1 MKTLL
6 LAGAMALA
14 STPALADQTDLSFP
28 VHDIIITSNIPA
40 VNISVRNMS
49 ASTDPAQR
57 NLRMVSADPVIQV
70 NGQVWCKSYNT
81 ADTAALRAR
90 VVYGDAHVVAAHN
103 GADLLAIGPWS
114 PSPVQSFSGTHTLEN
129 VAINSTM
136 NLPDSW
142 NGGVNL
148 AGFNPVEFVEGRLE
162 HFVAQNA
169 GSEADFLRIDD
180 VFVTTVT
187 LNLVGWCSYDSQNVS
202 GEYAGLRAVEVPVHV
217 FYHGDPD
224 IQDVVTQYG
233 GAGTVAAQQPPRSR
247 GVTRA
252 NGADTRPPA
261 RAVTPARAEYRG
273 GVNVA
278 SGDVNGDG
286 YEDAPQGGAGGF
298 DAAGMA
304 AALLLPAVQNNQ
316 DEEELP
322 CRVRE
327 EQPAGQRLG
336 RAALGMLIR
345 AQGNGDGN
353 SLRERAINVAADEV
367 EGCERY

>member
-1 MKTLL
+1 MRNLL
-6 LAGAMALA
+6 LVGAMALA
-14 STPALADQTDLSFP
+14 STPALADQTDLSFA
-28 VHDIIITSNIPA
+28 VHDILITNNIPA

-57 NLRMVSADPVIQV
+57 DLRMVSVDPVIQV
-70 NGQVWCKSYNT
+70 NGQVWCKSFNT

-90 VVYGDAHVVAAHN
+90 VMYGNANVVAAQN
-103 GADLLAIGPWS
+103 GADILPVGPWS
-114 PSPVQSFSGTHTLEN
+114 PSAVQNFSGTHTLEN
-129 VAINSTM
+129 VSISSTM

-148 AGFNPVEFVEGRLE
+148 GGFNPVEFVEGRLE
-162 HFVAQNA
+162 HFLAQNA
-169 GSEADFLRIDD
+169 GSEADFLRVDD
-180 VFVTTVT
+180 VFVTTVA
-187 LNLVGWCSYDSQNVS
+187 LNLVGWCSYESQNIS
-202 GEYAGLRAVEVPVHV
+202 GEYAGLRAIEVPVHI

-233 GAGTVAAQQPPRSR
+233 GSGTIAAQTPPRAR
-247 GVTRA
+247 GVTRT

-261 RAVTPARAEYRG
+261 RAATPARAEYQG
-273 GVNVA
+273 GVRVA

-286 YEDAPQGGAGGF
+286 YAGQPQDPQGGF
-298 DAAGMA
+298 DAVDMA
-304 AALLLPAVQNNQ
+304 AALIVPAVQPAY
-316 DEEELP
+316 EEDRP
-322 CRVRE
+322 CVVRE
-327 EQPAGQRLG
+327 EQGAGERLG

-345 AQGNGDGN
+345 SQGNGDGN

>member
-40 VNISVRNMS
+40 VNVSVRNVS

-57 NLRMVSADPVIQV
+57 DLRMVSADPVLQV
-70 NGQVWCKSYNT
+70 TGQVWCKSYNT

-90 VVYGDAHVVAAHN
+90 VMYGNAQVVTAQN
-103 GADLLAIGPWS
+103 GADILPVGPWS
-114 PSPVQSFSGTHTLEN
+114 LSQTQTFSGTHTLEN
-129 VAINSTM
+129 VSISSTM

-169 GSEADFLRIDD
+169 GSEADFLRVDD

-187 LNLVGWCSYDSQNVS
+187 LNLVGWCSYESQNTS
-202 GEYAGLRAVEVPVHV
+202 GEYAGLRAVEVPVHI

-224 IQDVVTQYG
+224 IQDVVTPYG
-233 GAGTVAAQQPPRSR
+233 GSGTIAAQQPPRAR
-247 GVTRA
+247 GVARPH
-252 NGADTRPPA
+252 GADSRPQA
-261 RAVTPARAEYRG
+261 RAATPARAEYQG
-273 GVNVA
+273 GVRVA

-286 YEDAPQGGAGGF
+286 YADQPQDTQGGF
-298 DAAGMA
+298 DAMDMA
-304 AALLLPAVQNNQ
+304 AALIVPAVQPANE
-316 DEEELP
+316 DERP
-322 CRVRE
+322 CVVRE
-327 EQPAGQRLG
+327 EQGAGERLG

-345 AQGNGDGN
+345 SQGNGDGN